1 MYSLLGLSML
11 QPRSLVVDYSCTI
24 DQLFEEV
31 WTIVKNDLA
40 GHDINCFMRVLHFG
54 PYYKRLMQGF

>member
-1 MYSLLGLSML
+1 M
-11 QPRSLVVDYSCTI
+11 DYLCTI

-40 GHDINCFMRVLHFG
+40 GHDINCFKRVLHFG
-54 PYYKRLMQGF
+54 PYYKRLMQGS